1 MGLTDMI
8 LQEMQGK
15 DQLTPAEFSKVYQY
29 LHGISNS
36 GHQLIYI
43 VDNIQNYITT
53 IPAEETEE
61 APVEGTVYRMGGEQM
76 ELQTPEAH
84 FLVVDDN
91 EMNLFVAKK
100 LLSKTGARVT
110 TCTGGLECLRALT
123 KEKFDLVFLDYMMP
137 DMDGL
142 TALKNLRQ
150 KSNIPVMMITARTAD
165 AERILGLNI
174 GADDYICKPFNPLEV
189 AARVKAF
196 MRRYYDLGA
205 GNIKEEAEV
214 LKAMDLELDTDK
226 CLLTKGGE
234 IIELTSVEYK
244 MMEMFMKNPG
254 KVFTKQQLYEYAW
267 GDDFFASDNNI
278 MVAISKLRTKLD
290 EDASKYIKTM
300 RGLGYRLEIK

>member
-1 MGLTDMI
+1 MEYKI
-8 LQEMQGK
+8 LVADDEKEIRNLLKLYLENDG
-15 DQLTPAEFSKVYQY
+15 FKV
-29 LHGISNS
+29 
-36 GHQLIYI
+36 
-43 VDNIQNYITT
+43 V
-53 IPAEETEE
+53 E
-61 APVEGTVYRMGGEQM
+61 AST
-76 ELQTPEAH
+76 
-84 FLVVDDN
+84 
-91 EMNLFVAKK
+91 
-100 LLSKTGARVT
+100 
-110 TCTGGLECLRALT
+110 GLEVLDLLD
-123 KEKFDLVFLDYMMP
+123 KEKPDMCLLDIMMP

-300 RGLGYRLEIK
+300 RGLGYRLEIN

>member
-1 MGLTDMI
+1 MEYKI
-8 LQEMQGK
+8 LVADDEKEIRNLLKLYLENDG
-15 DQLTPAEFSKVYQY
+15 FKV
-29 LHGISNS
+29 
-36 GHQLIYI
+36 
-43 VDNIQNYITT
+43 V
-53 IPAEETEE
+53 E
-61 APVEGTVYRMGGEQM
+61 AST
-76 ELQTPEAH
+76 
-84 FLVVDDN
+84 
-91 EMNLFVAKK
+91 
-100 LLSKTGARVT
+100 
-110 TCTGGLECLRALT
+110 GLEVLDLLD
-123 KEKFDLVFLDYMMP
+123 KEKPDMCLLDIMMP

-205 GNIKEEAEV
+205 GSIKEDKEV

>member
-1 MGLTDMI
+1 MEYKI
-8 LQEMQGK
+8 LVADDEKEIRNLLKLYLENDG
-15 DQLTPAEFSKVYQY
+15 FKV
-29 LHGISNS
+29 
-36 GHQLIYI
+36 
-43 VDNIQNYITT
+43 V
-53 IPAEETEE
+53 E
-61 APVEGTVYRMGGEQM
+61 AST
-76 ELQTPEAH
+76 
-84 FLVVDDN
+84 
-91 EMNLFVAKK
+91 
-100 LLSKTGARVT
+100 
-110 TCTGGLECLRALT
+110 GLEVLDLLD
-123 KEKFDLVFLDYMMP
+123 KEKPDMCLLDIMMP

-205 GNIKEEAEV
+205 GSIKEDKEV

-226 CLLTKGGE
+226 CMLTKGGE

>member
-1 MGLTDMI
+1 MEYKI
-8 LQEMQGK
+8 LVADDEKEIRNLLKLYLENDG
-15 DQLTPAEFSKVYQY
+15 FKV
-29 LHGISNS
+29 
-36 GHQLIYI
+36 
-43 VDNIQNYITT
+43 V
-53 IPAEETEE
+53 E
-61 APVEGTVYRMGGEQM
+61 AST
-76 ELQTPEAH
+76 
-84 FLVVDDN
+84 
-91 EMNLFVAKK
+91 
-100 LLSKTGARVT
+100 
-110 TCTGGLECLRALT
+110 GLEVLDLLD
-123 KEKFDLVFLDYMMP
+123 KEKPDMCLLDIMMP

-205 GNIKEEAEV
+205 GNIKEDTEV

-234 IIELTSVEYK
+234 PIELTSVEYK

>member
-1 MGLTDMI
+1 MEYKI
-8 LQEMQGK
+8 LVADDEKEIRNLLKLYLENDGFK
-15 DQLTPAEFSKVYQY
+15 VIEAE
-29 LHGISNS
+29 N
-36 GHQLIYI
+36 
-43 VDNIQNYITT
+43 
-53 IPAEETEE
+53 
-61 APVEGTVYRMGGEQM
+61 
-76 ELQTPEAH
+76 
-84 FLVVDDN
+84 
-91 EMNLFVAKK
+91 
-100 LLSKTGARVT
+100 
-110 TCTGGLECLRALT
+110 GLEVMDKLESDKPDMCL
-123 KEKFDLVFLDYMMP
+123 LDIMMP
-137 DMDGL
+137 GMDGL

-205 GNIKEEAEV
+205 GESKEAGEI

-226 CLLTKGGE
+226 CLLTKSGE
-234 IIELTSVEYK
+234 SIELTSVEYK
-244 MMEMFMKNPG
+244 MMELFMKNPG
-254 KVFTKQQLYEYAW
+254 KVFTKQQIYEHAW

-290 EDASKYIKTM
+290 EDPSRYIKTM

>member
-1 MGLTDMI
+1 MHYNVL
-8 LQEMQGK
+8 
-15 DQLTPAEFSKVYQY
+15 
-29 LHGISNS
+29 
-36 GHQLIYI
+36 I
-43 VDNIQNYITT
+43 VDD
-53 IPAEETEE
+53 EK
-61 APVEGTVYRMGGEQM
+61 
-76 ELQTPEAH
+76 ELSEYTAKFFNMSGVSAYYVLDAVSAGDFFENNSCS
-84 FLVVDDN
+84 LILLDINLGDDSGF
-91 EMNLFVAKK
+91 ELCQKIR
-100 LLSKTGARVT
+100 SK
-110 TCTGGLECLRALT
+110 
-123 KEKFDLVFLDYMMP
+123 M
-137 DMDGL
+137 
-142 TALKNLRQ
+142 
-150 KSNIPVMMITARTAD
+150 NIPIFFISARQ
-165 AERILGLNI
+165 AEDDMLLALGL
-174 GADDYICKPFNPLEV
+174 GGDDYICKPFNPLEV

-226 CLLTKGGE
+226 CLLTMGGE